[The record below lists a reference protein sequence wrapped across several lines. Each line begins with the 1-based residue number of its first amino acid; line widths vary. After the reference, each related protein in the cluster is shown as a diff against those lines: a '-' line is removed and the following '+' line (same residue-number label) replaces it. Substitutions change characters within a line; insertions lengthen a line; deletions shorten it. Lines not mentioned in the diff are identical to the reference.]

1 MSEKQQ
7 ANDQPLSA
15 TMDLQQIAK
24 EVILTEIE
32 AIAGVLDQ
40 IDTGF
45 DKTVQAIS
53 ACKGHLIVSGIGK
66 SAIIAQKLVA
76 TLNSTGTKA
85 TFLHAADAIHGD
97 MGMISKEDMVL
108 IISNS
113 GESAEIKA
121 LAPLVKDL
129 CQGLVALVGNPGS
142 FLAQHS
148 DYVLLT
154 GQAKE
159 ACPYNLAPTS
169 STTAQLVLADTLA
182 ICLMRLSGFKPSD
195 FARLHPGGDLGKK
208 LHLKVADLYINNA
221 KPFVHPDTDLKAVIF
236 EITKGRVGATAV
248 LDSQN
253 KVSGIITDGDVRR
266 MLERTDSLKGVTA
279 ADMRSQ
285 HPKTITPEMLAI
297 TAMEMITKWDV
308 GQLIVT
314 DNEGQ
319 YLGFLHVHDLIREG
333 IY

>member
-7 ANDQPLSA
+7 NNSQQPSA
-15 TMDLQQIAK
+15 TFDLQQIAK
-24 EVILTEIE
+24 DVILTEIQAVSGILE
-32 AIAGVLDQ
+32 F
-40 IDTGF
+40 IDDRF
-45 DKTVQAIS
+45 EQTVKAIS
-53 ACKGHLIVSGIGK
+53 ACNGHLIVSGIGK

-113 GESAEIKA
+113 GESAEIKV
-121 LAPLVKDL
+121 LAPLVKEL
-129 CQGLVALVGNPGS
+129 CQGLIALVGNAHC
-142 FLAQHS
+142 FLAQQS

-154 GQAKE
+154 GPTQE
-159 ACPYNLAPTS
+159 ACPHNLAPTS
-169 STTAQLVLADTLA
+169 STTAQLVLSDALA
-182 ICLMRLSGFKPSD
+182 VCLMRLSDFKPSD

-221 KPFVHPDTDLKAVIF
+221 NPSVHAQTELKSVIF

-248 LDSQN
+248 LDQDN
-253 KVSGIITDGDVRR
+253 KVIGIVTDGDVRR
-266 MLERTDSLKGVTA
+266 MLERTDSLSGIQAQDISSKN
-279 ADMRSQ
+279 
-285 HPKTITPEMLAI
+285 PKTITPDMLAI
-297 TAMEMITKWDV
+297 TAMEMIKKWDV

-314 DNEGQ
+314 SSDGQ